1 MSWLNVVRYYYFQ
14 RNGSVEAL
22 IEKKIKQLNLT
33 ETITVGE
40 RRLQECNQVCGP
52 LYALFDTHLKTQK
65 AIWPTGLLP
74 YNILNNYPELK
85 AKEDLLH
92 NDMHRTLKYNRMT
105 LYNEA
110 KTLIQL
116 RFIFKHV

>member
-1 MSWLNVVRYYYFQ
+1 MSWLNVARYYYFQ

-85 AKEDLLH
+85 AK
-92 NDMHRTLKYNRMT
+92 
-105 LYNEA
+105 
-110 KTLIQL
+110 
-116 RFIFKHV
+116 